1 MLLICVFFILICLSF
16 STFNSFL
23 CLESNKGKSS
33 LSTINENLRIMG
45 DEMIEGR
52 EECDHL
58 SYLAV
63 PFTHSIPRAGYRDKM
78 GCHL

>member
-52 EECDHL
+52 EVVCSSSSLRTSEIDE
-58 SYLAV
+58 
-63 PFTHSIPRAGYRDKM
+63 RR
-78 GCHL
+78 